1 LQNPIG
7 LQDYTLNSHEKR
19 LLILGCSRR
28 KRNNLDKLTAIERYD
43 GPSFRVLRNF
53 FKQHPLEVVD
63 VYIVSAEFGLIAGDT
78 PIPNYDRLMTKVR
91 SQELQ
96 SPVRVKL
103 QQILQKGD
111 YRSILFCLSQ
121 NYLQV
126 LGDCESL
133 HKEDFKIQIATG
145 TLGRKLSVLY
155 KWLYGRVPQ
164 YLHSSSTIAPC
175 GKATLKGIE
184 VALTEA
190 EVMEIARQALKQGQG
205 KPDNYQTWYVLVGD
219 RPVSPKWLVSQ
230 LTGLPVSAF
239 HSQSAR
245 RMLQQL
251 GIQIYSDL

>member
-1 LQNPIG
+1 M
-7 LQDYTLNSHEKR
+7 NSHEKR

-28 KRNNLDKLTAIERYD
+28 KRNEPEQLTAIERYD
-43 GPSFRVLRNF
+43 GPTFRVLRRFLKTHF
-53 FKQHPLEVVD
+53 FETVD
-63 VYIVSAEFGLIAGDT
+63 VYILSAEFGLIAGNT
-78 PIPNYDRLMTKVR
+78 KIPDYDRLMTKTR

-96 SPVRVKL
+96 APVRAKL
-103 QQILQKGD
+103 QQILQE
-111 YRSILFCLSQ
+111 RSYSSVLFCLSQ

-126 LGDCESL
+126 LGDRESL
-133 HKEDFKIQIATG
+133 QKEDFKIQIATG

-155 KWLYGRVPQ
+155 KWLYGRVPEH
-164 YLHSSSTIAPC
+164 LHSSPTVTHL
-175 GKATLKGIE
+175 GKATLKEIE

-190 EVMEIARQALKQGQG
+190 EVMEIARQALVQGKG

-219 RPVSPKWLVSQ
+219 RRVSPKWLASQ

-239 HSQSAR
+239 HSQAAR